1 MDSNSWINC
10 PSVFSSSSSSRRCQS
25 RSDLYI
31 GGGYED
37 LEGEDDLKSEFICP
51 FCAEVFD
58 IVGLCCHID
67 EEHPVEVKNGV
78 CPVCTKRVG
87 LDIVGH
93 ITTQHA
99 NFFKISFLYYK
110 FYVQRRRRLRKG
122 GYSSAYLA
130 LKKELREANLQSLLG
145 GSSSSFTSSTNIDS
159 DPLLSSFMFSSPP
172 SKSVVEGTS
181 ATKASHKAS
190 LKKYNNVY
198 ISAHNR
204 ELLSHFGILAFVL
217 CRDIQEEAPLSGEDQ
232 EKAKKSEFVRGLFLS
247 TMLGDDY

>member
-37 LEGEDDLKSEFICP
+37 LEGDEDLKAEFICP
-51 FCAEVFD
+51 FCAEDFD

-67 EEHPVEVKNGV
+67 EEHPVEAKNGV

-99 NFFKISFLYYK
+99 NFFK
-110 FYVQRRRRLRKG
+110 VQRRRRLRRG
-122 GYSSAYLA
+122 GYTSAYLA

-145 GSSSSFTSSTNIDS
+145 GSSSFTSSTNIDS
-159 DPLLSSFMFSSPP
+159 DPLLSSFMFNSP
-172 SKSVVEGTS
+172 SVNESAKKPTLVTQGTS
-181 ATKASHKAS
+181 ATKVSRKET
-190 LKKYNNVY
+190 LK
-198 ISAHNR
+198 R
-204 ELLSHFGILAFVL
+204 
-217 CRDIQEEAPLSGEDQ
+217 CIQEAPLSGEDQ

-247 TMLGDDY
+247 TMLGDEF

>member
-1 MDSNSWINC
+1 MDSNSWITC

-99 NFFKISFLYYK
+99 NFFK
-110 FYVQRRRRLRKG
+110 VQRRRRLRKG

-159 DPLLSSFMFSSPP
+159 DPLLSSFMFSSPS

-181 ATKASHKAS
+181 ATKVSHKAS
-190 LKKYNNVY
+190 LK
-198 ISAHNR
+198 
-204 ELLSHFGILAFVL
+204 
-217 CRDIQEEAPLSGEDQ
+217 RDIQEAPLSGEDQ

>member
-37 LEGEDDLKSEFICP
+37 LEGEEDLKAEFICP
-51 FCAEVFD
+51 FCAEDFD

-67 EEHPVEVKNGV
+67 EEHPVEAKNGA

-99 NFFKISFLYYK
+99 NFFK
-110 FYVQRRRRLRKG
+110 VQRRRRLRRG

-145 GSSSSFTSSTNIDS
+145 GSSSFTSSTNIDS
-159 DPLLSSFMFSSPP
+159 DPLLSSFMFNSPP
-172 SKSVVEGTS
+172 ANVPAKKPATQGTS
-181 ATKASHKAS
+181 ATKVWHKET
-190 LKKYNNVY
+190 LK
-198 ISAHNR
+198 R
-204 ELLSHFGILAFVL
+204 GF
-217 CRDIQEEAPLSGEDQ
+217 REAPLSGEDQ
-232 EKAKKSEFVRGLFLS
+232 EKARKSEFVRGLFLS
-247 TMLGDDY
+247 AMLEDEF

>member
-1 MDSNSWINC
+1 MDSSNSWINC
-10 PSVFSSSSSSRRCQS
+10 PSVFSSSSRRCQQS

-67 EEHPVEVKNGV
+67 EEHPVEAKNGV

-99 NFFKISFLYYK
+99 NFFKISFSN
-110 FYVQRRRRLRKG
+110 F
-122 GYSSAYLA
+122 
-130 LKKELREANLQSLLG
+130 LL
-145 GSSSSFTSSTNIDS
+145 F
-159 DPLLSSFMFSSPP
+159 
-172 SKSVVEGTS
+172 
-181 ATKASHKAS
+181 
-190 LKKYNNVY
+190 
-198 ISAHNR
+198 
-204 ELLSHFGILAFVL
+204 
-217 CRDIQEEAPLSGEDQ
+217 
-232 EKAKKSEFVRGLFLS
+232 
-247 TMLGDDY
+247 

>member
-1 MDSNSWINC
+1 MDSSNSWINC
-10 PSVFSSSSSSRRCQS
+10 PSVFSSSSRRCQQS

-67 EEHPVEVKNGV
+67 EEHPVEAKNG
-78 CPVCTKRVG
+78 
-87 LDIVGH
+87 
-93 ITTQHA
+93 
-99 NFFKISFLYYK
+99 SS
-110 FYVQRRRRLRKG
+110 YVQRRRRLRKG
-122 GYSSAYLA
+122 GGYSSAYLT

-145 GSSSSFTSSTNIDS
+145 GSSSFASSTNIDS
-159 DPLLSSFMFSSPP
+159 DPLLSSFMFNPP
-172 SKSVVEGTS
+172 SAANKS
-181 ATKASHKAS
+181 ATPVTEGASATTKLSQKES
-190 LKKYNNVY
+190 LKRD
-198 ISAHNR
+198 SR
-204 ELLSHFGILAFVL
+204 EG
-217 CRDIQEEAPLSGEDQ
+217 PLSGEDR

>member
-99 NFFKISFLYYK
+99 NFFK
-110 FYVQRRRRLRKG
+110 VQRRRRLRKG
-122 GYSSAYLA
+122 GYSSAYLT

-145 GSSSSFTSSTNIDS
+145 GSSSFTSSTNIDS
-159 DPLLSSFMFSSPP
+159 DPLLSSFMFNSPS
-172 SKSVVEGTS
+172 SKSATPVVEETS
-181 ATKASHKAS
+181 ATKVSHKET
-190 LKKYNNVY
+190 LK
-198 ISAHNR
+198 
-204 ELLSHFGILAFVL
+204 
-217 CRDIQEEAPLSGEDQ
+217 RDIQEAPLSGEDQ

-247 TMLGDDY
+247 TMLGDSY

>member
-1 MDSNSWINC
+1 MDSSNSWINC
-10 PSVFSSSSSSRRCQS
+10 PSVFSSSSSASRRCQQS
-25 RSDLYI
+25 RS

-67 EEHPVEVKNGV
+67 EEHPVEAKNGV

-99 NFFKISFLYYK
+99 NFFK
-110 FYVQRRRRLRKG
+110 VQRKRRLRKGG
-122 GYSSAYLA
+122 GYSSAYLT

-145 GSSSSFTSSTNIDS
+145 GSSSFASSTNIDS
-159 DPLLSSFMFSSPP
+159 DPLLSSFMFNPP
-172 SKSVVEGTS
+172 SAANKS
-181 ATKASHKAS
+181 ATPVTEGASATTKLSQKES
-190 LKKYNNVY
+190 LK
-198 ISAHNR
+198 
-204 ELLSHFGILAFVL
+204 
-217 CRDIQEEAPLSGEDQ
+217 RDIREAPLSGEDR

>member
-1 MDSNSWINC
+1 MDSSNSWINC
-10 PSVFSSSSSSRRCQS
+10 PSVFSSSSSASRRCQS

-67 EEHPVEVKNGV
+67 EEHPVEAKNGV

-87 LDIVGH
+87 LDIR
-93 ITTQHA
+93 
-99 NFFKISFLYYK
+99 

-145 GSSSSFTSSTNIDS
+145 GSSSFTSSTNIDS
-159 DPLLSSFMFSSPP
+159 DPLLSSFMFNPP
-172 SKSVVEGTS
+172 SANESANKS
-181 ATKASHKAS
+181 ATLVKEGALATKVSQKES
-190 LKKYNNVY
+190 LK
-198 ISAHNR
+198 
-204 ELLSHFGILAFVL
+204 
-217 CRDIQEEAPLSGEDQ
+217 RDIREVPLTGEDR